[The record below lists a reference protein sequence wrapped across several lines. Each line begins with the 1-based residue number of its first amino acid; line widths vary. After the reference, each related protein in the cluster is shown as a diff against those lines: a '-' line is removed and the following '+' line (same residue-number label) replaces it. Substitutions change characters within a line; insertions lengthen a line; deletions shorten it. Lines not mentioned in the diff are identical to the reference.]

1 MKPVAELRIPEI
13 GQFCLL
19 KRALPEQT
27 TLIYTGEDLSPVQ
40 EMDCRIFDLR
50 LLPWLR
56 RSLARGDWDLV
67 FCHAPVRPL
76 WDRRHGL
83 NAALHGLLQ
92 RLFHLRTLGTYALHG
107 RTCPVVMLDFNDE
120 PCIPANVFPLLDQA
134 MLQA

>member
-83 NAALHGLLQ
+83 NAALQACCSGSFICAPSAPMHCTAG
-92 RLFHLRTLGTYALHG
+92 
-107 RTCPVVMLDFNDE
+107 
-120 PCIPANVFPLLDQA
+120 PARW
-134 MLQA
+134 